1 MSIQKGQRV
10 VIFANDTVMNRSP
23 QLVGQIGTVVAVPV
37 HPVTWFKVEFD
48 DKSVHTFRPS
58 ALKAIPFGA
67 TEPSDTITNLVAAA
81 KHSAT
86 NYVNYREVNQRETK
100 SHHSSTSHSHSTPT
114 QTNSTAKEHIT
125 KGHNDNVHSISK
137 PHLKSKINSRHGLD
151 LLWSAP
157 PDVYL
162 DAKMVDSYIQSKKLD
177 IQKKQSNVIS
187 TPGRGSAEKI
197 VSIYNHPE
205 FPNECIKELIDTVCS
220 SCYGKKWHG
229 GKFCWNE
236 ACVKSPIYW
245 KLKGASGTHPSP
257 SLSSSSS
264 SKIRSE
270 IGVITS
276 PPPSFKDYMS
286 AVQAKGALLPSNID
300 KIILTQENFCHQ
312 YDKSRTS
319 SNLTDCETISPLLV
333 GADGISHGIPDL
345 KLPHCDMQ
353 DFKRHRI

>member
-23 QLVGQIGTVVAVPV
+23 QLVGQIGTVIAVPV

-58 ALKAIPFGA
+58 ALKAIPFGV
-67 TEPSDTITNLVAAA
+67 TEPSETVTNLVDSA

-100 SHHSSTSHSHSTPT
+100 SHHSSHPNSTPT
-114 QTNSTAKEHIT
+114 QTNQNAKEHIT
-125 KGHNDNVHSISK
+125 NGHNDNAHSISK

-162 DAKMVDSYIQSKKLD
+162 DAKMVDNYIQSKKLD
-177 IQKKQSNVIS
+177 IQKKQNNVIS
-187 TPGRGSAEKI
+187 TPGRGSAEKM

-205 FPNECIKELIDTVCS
+205 FPNECIKELIDTVCA
-220 SCYGKKWHG
+220 SCYEKKWHG

-245 KLKGASGTHPSP
+245 KLKGASGALP
-257 SLSSSSS
+257 SSSSS

-286 AVQAKGALLPSNID
+286 AVQANGALLPSKIDVD
-300 KIILTQENFCHQ
+300 KIILTQENSYHQ

-319 SNLTDCETISPLLV
+319 SNLTDCEMISPLLDGV
-333 GADGISHGIPDL
+333 DGISQDIPDL
-345 KLPHCDMQ
+345 KLPNCDTQ
-353 DFKRHRI
+353 DFKRFRV

>member
-1 MSIQKGQRV
+1 MSILKGQRV

-23 QLVGQIGTVVAVPV
+23 HLVGQIGTVVAVPV

-58 ALKAIPFGA
+58 ALKAIPVGV
-67 TEPSDTITNLVAAA
+67 TEPSEIVTNLVDSA

-100 SHHSSTSHSHSTPT
+100 SHHNSHLNSTPDR
-114 QTNSTAKEHIT
+114 TNHISKEHIT
-125 KGHNDNVHSISK
+125 NEQNNSTQSLSK
-137 PHLKSKINSRHGLD
+137 PQLKSKINSRHGLD

-162 DAKMVDSYIQSKKLD
+162 DAKMVDNFIQSKKLD
-177 IQKKQSNVIS
+177 IQMKQSSVIS

-220 SCYGKKWHG
+220 TCYEKKWHG

-236 ACVKSPIYW
+236 ACLKSPIYW
-245 KLKGASGTHPSP
+245 RLKGASGTQP
-257 SLSSSSS
+257 SS
-264 SKIRSE
+264 SKSRSE

-276 PPPSFKDYMS
+276 PPPSFKDYVS
-286 AVQAKGALLPSNID
+286 AVQAQAALLPNKND
-300 KIILTQENFCHQ
+300 TTVCNQENTNHQ
-312 YDKSRTS
+312 YEKSRTL
-319 SNLTDCETISPLLV
+319 SNLTDCEIISPTL
-333 GADGISHGIPDL
+333 DGIDGIDDCVIPDL
-345 KLPHCDMQ
+345 KLPSADAQ
-353 DFKRHRI
+353 DFKRFRV